1 MFSDHWNVL
10 LVDDEPDV
18 LSVSKLAMRKF
29 EVYGQPLRLHT
40 ATSKAQALDLL
51 KGELTRQAGYPN
63 LAVAFIDVVMETDA
77 AGLELCQVI
86 RETMQNRM
94 TALYVRTGQPGLAPE
109 RTVIDRYDLSGYF
122 TKVEATED
130 KLYSLVKTGVRQ
142 YFTTQ
147 TALTHFEVLSR
158 LTAVSGSRERLRQ
171 VLEGAVS
178 AHQRDAAGKPVEGL
192 DYRRWFIEDGKVIAS
207 SSKRDELEAMAVH
220 DRLQGLPGHPLS
232 ADGDRVVTDGT
243 NMLIRIAA
251 TPSTAEIHD
260 VMMCR
265 FLPPDFLVGL
275 LYRFTKSFSTLWLKG
290 R

>member
-29 EVYGQPLRLHT
+29 EVYGQPLKLHT
-40 ATSKAQALDLL
+40 AASKAQALDLL
-51 KGELTRQAGYPN
+51 KCELTRQGGYPN
-63 LAVAFIDVVMETDA
+63 LAVAFIDVVMETDE
-77 AGLELCQVI
+77 AGLELCQHM

-122 TKVEATED
+122 TKMEATED

-147 TALTHFEVLSR
+147 TALMHFEVLAR
-158 LTAVSGSRERLRQ
+158 LTAVSGSREGLRR

-178 AHQRDAAGKPVEGL
+178 AHQRDAAGQPVEGL

-207 SSKRDELEAMAVH
+207 SSKRDEPAAMAVH
-220 DRLQGLPGHPLS
+220 DRLQGLPGRPLS
-232 ADGDRVVTDGT
+232 AEGDSVVTDGT
-243 NMLIRIAA
+243 NMLIKIAA
-251 TPSTAEIHD
+251 TPNTAEIHD